1 LKTKIA
7 FESKQTEEVMAE
19 KKAEFVVTDR
29 RRFGTEGEPRPD
41 AQVAEEDKPAAPPK
55 SNQAGPA
62 PTNASAPAK
71 PPVAAPPAQQAG
83 QAGQSIAGE
92 AAPEH
97 EEEMAAP
104 PTAEEQREQDEAYK
118 ASGKKIDDMIAA
130 AGKSPQGGPMEMN
143 FERVIESFY
152 MSALIQMGAIRQDN
166 EPHRVDIIGARQ
178 TIDSL
183 TVMQEKTKGNLTDR
197 EKTLLQNVLFELR
210 MAFIEITNAVAA
222 SATKPGAMPPGTMP
236 PGAVPPGDKK

>member
-1 LKTKIA
+1 
-7 FESKQTEEVMAE
+7 MAE

-29 RRFGTEGEPRPD
+29 RRFGTEGEPRPE
-41 AQVAEEDKPAAPPK
+41 AQTAEEDKAAAPANT
-55 SNQAGPA
+55 S
-62 PTNASAPAK
+62 TPAK
-71 PPVAAPPAQQAG
+71 PPVAQQAG
-83 QAGQSIAGE
+83 QSFAGE
-92 AAPEH
+92 APAAPEH

-118 ASGKKIDDMIAA
+118 ASGKKIDEMISA
-130 AGKSPQGGPMEMN
+130 AGKAPAGGPLEMN

-166 EPHRVDIIGARQ
+166 EPPRVDIIGARQ

-183 TVMQEKTKGNLTDR
+183 NVLQEKTKGNLTDR

-222 SATKPGAMPPGTMP
+222 SATRPGAAPPGTMP
-236 PGAVPPGDKK
+236 PVVAPPGDKK

>member
-1 LKTKIA
+1 
-7 FESKQTEEVMAE
+7 MAE

-41 AQVAEEDKPAAPPK
+41 AHVAEEEKPAAPPK
-55 SNQAGPA
+55 VNQTAPA
-62 PTNASAPAK
+62 PANPSAPPKA
-71 PPVAAPPAQQAG
+71 PAAPPQASQPSG
-83 QAGQSIAGE
+83 GE
-92 AAPEH
+92 ASTGPEH
-97 EEEMAAP
+97 EEEMPAP
-104 PTAEEQREQDEAYK
+104 PTAEEQHEQNEAYK
-118 ASGKKIDDMIAA
+118 ASGKKIDEMISAS
-130 AGKSPQGGPMEMN
+130 GKAPQGGPMEMN

-166 EPHRVDIIGARQ
+166 EQPRVDIIGARQ

-183 TVMQEKTKGNLTDR
+183 AILQEKTKGNLTDR

-222 SATKPGAMPPGTMP
+222 SATRPGAVP
-236 PGAVPPGDKK
+236 PGAVPPLDKK

>member
-1 LKTKIA
+1 
-7 FESKQTEEVMAE
+7 MAE

-41 AQVAEEDKPAAPPK
+41 AQVAEEEKPAAPPAA
-55 SNQAGPA
+55 QAPPPPA
-62 PTNASAPAK
+62 KATVPPPSAP
-71 PPVAAPPAQQAG
+71 PSQGAQTQVQPG
-83 QAGQSIAGE
+83 SPEG
-92 AAPEH
+92 EH

-118 ASGKKIDDMIAA
+118 ASGKKIDEMISA
-130 AGKSPQGGPMEMN
+130 AGKAQGGPLEMN

-166 EPHRVDIIGARQ
+166 EPPRVDIIGARQ

-183 TVMQEKTKGNLTDR
+183 AVLQEKTKGNLTDR

-222 SATKPGAMPPGTMP
+222 SATRPGAAPPGAMPPGGAP
-236 PGAVPPGDKK
+236 PLDKK

>member
-1 LKTKIA
+1 
-7 FESKQTEEVMAE
+7 MAE

-41 AQVAEEDKPAAPPK
+41 AQVAEEEKPATPPAAQAPTPPARATVSPQSAPP
-55 SNQAGPA
+55 SQG
-62 PTNASAPAK
+62 
-71 PPVAAPPAQQAG
+71 AQTQVQPG
-83 QAGQSIAGE
+83 S
-92 AAPEH
+92 PENER
-97 EEEMAAP
+97 EEEMAPP
-104 PTAEEQREQDEAYK
+104 PTAEEQHEQNEAYK
-118 ASGKKIDDMIAA
+118 ASGKKIDEMISA
-130 AGKSPQGGPMEMN
+130 AGKAPQGGPLEMN

-166 EPHRVDIIGARQ
+166 EPPRVDIIGARQ

-183 TVMQEKTKGNLTDR
+183 TVLQEKTKGNLTDR

-222 SATKPGAMPPGTMP
+222 SATKPGATP

>member
-1 LKTKIA
+1 
-7 FESKQTEEVMAE
+7 MAE

-29 RRFGTEGEPRPD
+29 RRFGTEGEPRPE
-41 AQVAEEDKPAAPPK
+41 AQVAEEDKPAAPAK
-55 SNQAGPA
+55 ANQAGHAPA
-62 PTNASAPAK
+62 NPSAPAK

-83 QAGQSIAGE
+83 QTAQADHSMAAGE
-92 AAPEH
+92 ASAAPEQ

-118 ASGKKIDDMIAA
+118 ASGKKIDEMISA
-130 AGKSPQGGPMEMN
+130 AGKTQGGPMEMT

-166 EPHRVDIIGARQ
+166 EAPRVDIIGARQ

-183 TVMQEKTKGNLTDR
+183 AILQEKTKGNLTDR

-222 SATKPGAMPPGTMP
+222 SATRPGVVPPGAMPPGV
-236 PGAVPPGDKK
+236 APPGDKK

>member
-1 LKTKIA
+1 
-7 FESKQTEEVMAE
+7 MAE

-41 AQVAEEDKPAAPPK
+41 AQVAEEEKPAAPAK
-55 SNQAGPA
+55 VNQAGHAPA
-62 PTNASAPAK
+62 NTSAPAK

-83 QAGQSIAGE
+83 HAGHSMAGE
-92 AAPEH
+92 ASAAPEH
-97 EEEMAAP
+97 DEEMAAP

-118 ASGKKIDDMIAA
+118 ASGKKIDEMISA
-130 AGKSPQGGPMEMN
+130 AGKAQGGPMEMT

-166 EPHRVDIIGARQ
+166 EPPRVDIIGARQ

-183 TVMQEKTKGNLTDR
+183 NVLQEKTKGNLTDR

-222 SATKPGAMPPGTMP
+222 SATRPGAVPPGAMPPG
-236 PGAVPPGDKK
+236 GAPPGDKK

>member
-1 LKTKIA
+1 
-7 FESKQTEEVMAE
+7 MAE

-41 AQVAEEDKPAAPPK
+41 AQVAEEEKPAAPPAA
-55 SNQAGPA
+55 QVPPPPA
-62 PTNASAPAK
+62 KATVPPPSAPASQG
-71 PPVAAPPAQQAG
+71 AQTQVQPG
-83 QAGQSIAGE
+83 SPE
-92 AAPEH
+92 AEH
-97 EEEMAAP
+97 EEEMPAP
-104 PTAEEQREQDEAYK
+104 PTAEEQQEQNEAYK
-118 ASGKKIDDMIAA
+118 ASGKKIDEMISAS
-130 AGKSPQGGPMEMN
+130 GKAQGGPLEMT

-166 EPHRVDIIGARQ
+166 EPPRVDIIGARQ

-183 TVMQEKTKGNLTDR
+183 AVLQEKTKGNLTDR

-222 SATKPGAMPPGTMP
+222 SATRPGAAPPGAMPPGGAP
-236 PGAVPPGDKK
+236 PLDKK

>member
-1 LKTKIA
+1 
-7 FESKQTEEVMAE
+7 MAE

-41 AQVAEEDKPAAPPK
+41 AQVAEEEKPAAPPAA
-55 SNQAGPA
+55 QAPPPPA
-62 PTNASAPAK
+62 KATVPPQSAP
-71 PPVAAPPAQQAG
+71 PSQGAQTQVQPG
-83 QAGQSIAGE
+83 S
-92 AAPEH
+92 PESER
-97 EEEMAAP
+97 EEEMPAP
-104 PTAEEQREQDEAYK
+104 PTAEEQHEQNEAYK
-118 ASGKKIDDMIAA
+118 ASGKKIDEMISA
-130 AGKSPQGGPMEMN
+130 AGKAPQGGPLEMN

-166 EPHRVDIIGARQ
+166 EPPRVDIIGARQ

-183 TVMQEKTKGNLTDR
+183 TVLQEKTKGNLTDR

-222 SATKPGAMPPGTMP
+222 SATKPGATP
-236 PGAVPPGDKK
+236 PGAAPPGDKK